1 MSIFQEEI
9 WFTRDLQTQKRS
21 NVYDK
26 CWNDS
31 FTKAFRVWELKYL
44 LSVVSAFKQIPRL
57 WPWLEY
63 QINRSQVKQLKWYHL
78 QTCLRLWPN
87 KWGHGQFSTDNSLS
101 KRKLHY
107 MELYL
112 IEECHLTCMSK
123 SKPIAFIKSKVTSGY
138 ESKSSNPWD
147 LTRSG
152 WMRASVAGPLT
163 TTVWNWNRSISSEK
177 KVWQQFKPDRFNV
190 GIWLNVLTFWL
201 FLPAVTMWLDFL
213 PLFHC
218 FLFMTKPGLGDVKG
232 SRKHGTVRLKRL
244 YSIDP

>member
-1 MSIFQEEI
+1 MMLSLESWKRHQMLKKKNQLPVSILVSIFQEEI

-87 KWGHGQFSTDNSLS
+87 KWGYGQFSTDNSLS

-177 KVWQQFKPDRFNV
+177 KYDSN
-190 GIWLNVLTFWL
+190 LNQTDL
-201 FLPAVTMWLDFL
+201 M
-213 PLFHC
+213 
-218 FLFMTKPGLGDVKG
+218 
-232 SRKHGTVRLKRL
+232 
-244 YSIDP
+244 